1 MCTNKMLDVC
11 ICVLAHN
18 EQTHI
23 ADTLRSLVAESD
35 FLACEIKV
43 YANGCTDDTVKIV
56 QELSRQYPRI
66 SLVELEIASK
76 ANAWNAAFLE
86 NSAKILIFSDGDV
99 RPENR
104 AISGL
109 CEVLSQKQTKIVLA
123 GCTLWPDFSLLSI
136 EQKFVGFLQVPLHQD
151 FLSGGLYAIN
161 RSALMSIFLHH
172 GLSSLPAG
180 LVGED
185 TFLEKIVPSDQFI
198 VIPLKVYYQPPV
210 LKDYWRYLARLRWQ
224 ADQLALL
231 FNSVDNIHVDEF
243 HVLSKFIRKVKLCK
257 SFRRI
262 LLGLFSVC
270 LRRLVVLIKRRDID
284 RCVLDMGIAR
294 ANGNSVLAQY
304 SRSVSVK

>member
-1 MCTNKMLDVC
+1 MCTNKILDVC

-76 ANAWNAAFLE
+76 ANAWNVAFLE

-99 RPENR
+99 RPEKR

-109 CEVLSQKQTKIVLA
+109 CEVLSQEQSKIVLA
-123 GCTLWPDFSLLSI
+123 GCTLWPDFRFLSI

-161 RSALMSIFLHH
+161 RSALMSIFLHYD
-172 GLSSLPAG
+172 LSFLPAG

-224 ADQLALL
+224 ARQIALIFDPSSADHTREL
-231 FNSVDNIHVDEF
+231 SSFNRF
-243 HVLSKFIRKVKLCK
+243 FQKVKSNK
-257 SFRRI
+257 NI
-262 LLGLFSVC
+262 LRLFLGISAVI
-270 LRRLVVLIKRRDID
+270 LRYLVVWVNKQKISENFEN
-284 RCVLDMGIAR
+284 MGVVTLHGSEI
-294 ANGNSVLAQY
+294 L
-304 SRSVSVK
+304 SRYTRSHSAK